1 MADILVVENAL
12 KTFGALRAVDDVSLS
27 VRDGEIFGVAGP
39 NGSGK
44 STLFNIITAIP
55 FHADG
60 GSIVFGGK
68 AIERMPAYQICRE
81 GIARTFQTE
90 TDFETLSLL
99 DNVKLGTVYGGG
111 AAMTEDERVA
121 LAIEQLEFVGLTE
134 NYDQPSADIS
144 VFDKKRL
151 MIASA
156 LATRPRLLLLDE
168 PASGLTRPE
177 IRETIKLI
185 RKLNDAGLTILLI
198 EHVLPLLLTVSHR
211 LMVLN
216 FGQVLAEGD
225 PKDVVKKK
233 EVIEAYLGTRRDD
246 G

>member
-1 MADILVVENAL
+1 MADILVVDSAL
-12 KTFGALRAVDDVSLS
+12 KTFGALRAVDGVSLS

-44 STLFNIITAIP
+44 STLFNIITSIP
-55 FHADG
+55 FHADAG
-60 GSIVFGGK
+60 QIAFDGK
-68 AIERMPAYQICRE
+68 SIERMPAYQICRE

-99 DNVKLGTVYGGG
+99 DNVKLGTVYGHGSG
-111 AAMTEDERVA
+111 LSEAERVS
-121 LAIEQLEFVGLTE
+121 LAVEMLEFVGLTE
-134 NYDQPSADIS
+134 DYDQPSADIS

-177 IRETIKLI
+177 IRETVKLI
-185 RKLNDAGLTILLI
+185 RKLNEAGLTILLI

-225 PKDVVKKK
+225 PQDVVKKP
-233 EVIEAYLGTRRDD
+233 EVMEAYLGTRRDNE
-246 G
+246 

>member
-1 MADILVVENAL
+1 MADILVVDSAL
-12 KTFGALRAVDDVSLS
+12 KTFGALRAVDDVSLT
-27 VRDGEIFGVAGP
+27 VREGEIFGVAGP

-60 GSIVFGGK
+60 GQIVFDGQS
-68 AIERMPAYQICRE
+68 IERMPAYKICRE

-99 DNVKLGTVYGGG
+99 DNVKLGTVFGHGTG
-111 AAMTEDERVA
+111 LSEAESMS
-121 LAIEQLEFVGLTE
+121 LAIEMLQFVGLTDD
-134 NYDQPSADIS
+134 YDQPSEDIS

-177 IRETIKLI
+177 IRETVKLI
-185 RKLNDAGLTILLI
+185 RKLNEAGLTILLI

-225 PKDVVKKK
+225 PQEVVKNE
-233 EVIEAYLGTRRDD
+233 EVIEAYLGRRGDD
-246 G
+246 E